1 MNENPMKE
9 KMLTRE
15 RNYHM
20 CVIAAEYYGVVM
32 STSKLERALSAFRNF
47 NTLISIMPICNAD
60 ITTMLY
66 EMENAIK
73 KLALEKEV

>member
-9 KMLTRE
+9 KMLIRE

-20 CVIAAEYYGVVM
+20 CAIAAEYYGIVM
-32 STSKLERALSAFRNF
+32 NTNKLERALSAFRNF
-47 NTLISIMPICNAD
+47 TTLLSINVICNDD
-60 ITTMLY
+60 ITKMLVD
-66 EMENAIK
+66 MEKAIK